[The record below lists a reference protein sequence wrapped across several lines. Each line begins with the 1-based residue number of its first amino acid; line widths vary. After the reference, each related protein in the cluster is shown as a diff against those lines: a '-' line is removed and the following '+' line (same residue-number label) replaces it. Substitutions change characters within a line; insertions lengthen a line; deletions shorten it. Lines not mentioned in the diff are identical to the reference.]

1 MASKQISDISNEL
14 SALQARVNGSNGVIA
29 RLERAEEFLSK
40 ARDLLAQFSDDS
52 ASRALRLT
60 SRALDQCRNASRG
73 SLRSF
78 FDTSAQLETIL
89 RSR

>member
-29 RLERAEEFLSK
+29 RLEQAEEFLSQ
-40 ARDLLAQFSDDS
+40 ARELLAQFSDDS
-52 ASRALRLT
+52 ATRALQLT
-60 SRALDQCRNASRG
+60 SQALDQCRNASRG

-78 FDTSAQLETIL
+78 LDTSAQLETIL